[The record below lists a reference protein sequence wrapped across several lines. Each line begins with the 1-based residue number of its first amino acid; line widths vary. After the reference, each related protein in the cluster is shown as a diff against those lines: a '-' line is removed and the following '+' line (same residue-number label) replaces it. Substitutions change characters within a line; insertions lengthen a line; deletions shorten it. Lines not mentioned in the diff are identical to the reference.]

1 MYTNPPPHTEPSPVL
16 SPSVPSSP
24 QPVYPSVLYAQAPS
38 QHPIHG
44 QTKASFDS
52 STSPAY
58 HATQYVV
65 GMSII
70 SSDPR
75 APDPA
80 GFPRFLTAGELL
92 LAPRFVSCMVL
103 AFYTVRSQFPPS
115 YPPLL
120 LHLPQLPNP
129 SNPPKQPQP
138 IPPNKEKPQH
148 SRSIRFKNIPHN
160 RHRKAPKKPIHPNIL
175 PPFFLVLFAG
185 WHAEEPAAG
194 GVVVRFGG

>member
-1 MYTNPPPHTEPSPVL
+1 ML

-38 QHPIHG
+38 QPPIHG

-65 GMSII
+65 SMSII

-92 LAPRFVSCMVL
+92 LAPRFVSCVVL
-103 AFYTVRSQFPPS
+103 AFYTVRPPSPPSKKPPS

-129 SNPPKQPQP
+129 SNPPNNHNQYPQTRKNHSTHEVSGLKIYPTIATAKLPKNPYIQIFSHPSFLYFSPGGTPKSQPP
-138 IPPNKEKPQH
+138 
-148 SRSIRFKNIPHN
+148 
-160 RHRKAPKKPIHPNIL
+160 
-175 PPFFLVLFAG
+175 
-185 WHAEEPAAG
+185 G
-194 GVVVRFGG
+194 GS